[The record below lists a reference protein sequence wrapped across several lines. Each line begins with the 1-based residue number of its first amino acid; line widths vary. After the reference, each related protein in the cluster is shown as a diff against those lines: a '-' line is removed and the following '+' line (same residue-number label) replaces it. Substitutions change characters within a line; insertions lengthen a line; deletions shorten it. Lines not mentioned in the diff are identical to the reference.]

1 MAGHHDVRGFLKIV
15 APEPELLIPYH
26 KLSLDYYNRAVRI
39 NSGQQDGLSVKASSW
54 SGDLGRQIP
63 TGSSPANWR
72 DAGSPP
78 GRCQYLTSVPMRI

>member
-1 MAGHHDVRGFLKIV
+1 MAGHHDVKGFLKIV
-15 APEPELLIPYH
+15 APEPELLIAYY
-26 KLSLDYYNRAVRI
+26 KLSIDYYNHAVRI
-39 NSGQQDGLSVKASSW
+39 NLTQQDEVAVKASSW
-54 SGDLGRQIP
+54 SRDLGRQIP